1 MKLKQLL
8 LTATLLSVTS
18 CVAVPI
24 GFGVFKGSQM
34 LNEARGGEVGDTLTE
49 ADYKACKAGDEA
61 ACNRCFGYSVFLG
74 AFHCTMW
81 HPIHNALPTISK
93 KQDSYGGAKYNQ
105 FLEGK

>member
-1 MKLKQLL
+1 MKALI
-8 LTATLLSVTS
+8 LTALLATTG

-34 LNEARGGEVGDTLTE
+34 LNEARGGKPSETLTE
-49 ADYKACKAGDEA
+49 ADYNACKTGDEA

-81 HPIHNALPTISK
+81 HPIHNALPTIS
-93 KQDSYGGAKYNQ
+93 DTDRTEYGGANYYAMPK
-105 FLEGK
+105 GRK